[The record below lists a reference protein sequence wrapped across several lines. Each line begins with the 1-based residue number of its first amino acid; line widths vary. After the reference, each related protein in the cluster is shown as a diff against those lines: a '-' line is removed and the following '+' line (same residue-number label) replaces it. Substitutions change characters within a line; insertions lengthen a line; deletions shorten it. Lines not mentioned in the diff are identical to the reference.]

1 MVGDLTR
8 FYFVLFWACQP
19 LQRQQVAATFSS
31 STEYTDR
38 RGNDCLLGDIKN
50 MQKNIDDIKAAFDR
64 AAQVGE
70 TPVVTPK
77 GLADAHATL
86 YVNVVDA
93 LKNYTVTGGQ
103 EFGTV
108 SEVAKRMGRSVNT
121 KKDWL
126 RRLEREGKLSRTIQG
141 CPSKEGAKGDTLYH
155 FAEVEEALRNVR
167 KSYVASK
174 RIG

>member
-1 MVGDLTR
+1 M
-8 FYFVLFWACQP
+8 
-19 LQRQQVAATFSS
+19 
-31 STEYTDR
+31 
-38 RGNDCLLGDIKN
+38 DI
-50 MQKNIDDIKAAFDR
+50 NILKAAFDK

-77 GLADAHATL
+77 GLADSQATL
-86 YVNVVDA
+86 YTNLVEA
-93 LKNYTVTGGQ
+93 LKSTQMTGGQ

-108 SEVAKRMGRSVNT
+108 SELAKRLGRSVNT
-121 KKDWL
+121 VKDWL
-126 RRLEREGKLSRTIQG
+126 RRLECEGKLNRTIQG

>member
-1 MVGDLTR
+1 MLT
-8 FYFVLFWACQP
+8 LKKIM
-19 LQRQQVAATFSS
+19 T
-31 STEYTDR
+31 
-38 RGNDCLLGDIKN
+38 
-50 MQKNIDDIKAAFDR
+50 IDTIKAAFEK

-77 GLADAHATL
+77 GLADSHATL
-86 YVNVVDA
+86 YANLVDA
-93 LKNYTVTGGQ
+93 WKSTQVTGGQ

-108 SEVAKRMGRSVNT
+108 SELAKRLGRSVNT
-121 KKDWL
+121 MKDWL
-126 RRLEREGKLSRTIQG
+126 RRLEWEGKLNRTIQG